1 METIVAQ
8 KNIIQ
13 IESLVLDKLI
23 QNTSSEQHLKC
34 ILRIISLFSQ
44 KPYLNVTLTA
54 NELRNDPII
63 ISLLKDSDVG
73 KKLEEVLIC
82 AEKCNI
88 LTISSKETANMN
100 FSLSPA
106 ITFTLEKIPQSPPI
120 ADTNNQENIF
130 AVFEENI
137 SPLTPIIAE
146 ELKKAKSEY
155 PESMIKKAIIES
167 AKNNARSW
175 RYISRILERWQGE
188 GQKDGRTQ
196 RYPARTKRY

>member
-1 METIVAQ
+1 METTIAQ
-8 KNIIQ
+8 QKIIQ
-13 IESLVLDKLI
+13 IESLVLDKLV
-23 QNTSSEQHLKC
+23 QNTPSEQHLKC
-34 ILRIISLFSQ
+34 ILRIIFLFSQ
-44 KPYLNVTLTA
+44 KPYLNATLTT

-63 ISLLKDSDVG
+63 VSLFKDSDFI
-73 KKLEEVLIC
+73 KKLEGVLIW
-82 AEKCNI
+82 AEESNI
-88 LTISSKETANMN
+88 LTISSKETANMD
-100 FSLSPA
+100 FSLSPS
-106 ITFTLEKIPQSPPI
+106 ITWTLEKIPQNPAI

-155 PESMIKKAIIES
+155 PEPMIKKAIIES